1 MQWGQ
6 IKTLFIICFLILN
19 IFLIRQLIE
28 RQEEEIRFI
37 PVTTRE
43 DELKF
48 NINGLE
54 NLSDESYTAPLV
66 HTQNYNYNLRAKEEI
81 EALPDQQVVVVD
93 NAYLYSRFN
102 EPVDFD
108 FEDPESDLQTYV
120 LNGDRY
126 TYWDELD
133 MANVLV
139 FFQEMEHP
147 IFYNTNAILMIYLN
161 SEGHMTHY
169 TQSQLRIVGNR
180 DDERSLIKQYDAIY
194 RLYHHFKELVT
205 GDVITDVALG
215 YHNLVSLPNGE
226 MILNPTWDIQVDHD
240 DHHDHHFVNA
250 IDGHNYPQNDQFYEG
265 KITELV
271 TLLEPSN
278 EDNIVYY
285 QLEEDPRDL
294 LLKIKQILLRALQN
308 IVEVDEE

>member
-19 IFLIRQLIE
+19 IFLIKQLID
-28 RQEEEIRFI
+28 RQDEEIRFI

-54 NLSDESYTAPLV
+54 NLSDENYSAPLV

-102 EPVDFD
+102 QPVAFD
-108 FEDPESDLQTYV
+108 FGDPESDLETYV

-126 TYWDELD
+126 TYWGELD
-133 MANVLV
+133 LANVLV

-147 IFYNTNAILMIYLN
+147 IFYNTNAILLIYLN
-161 SEGHMTHY
+161 SEGQMTQY
-169 TQSQLRIVGNR
+169 TQSQLRIVGSP
-180 DDERSLIKQYDAIY
+180 DDGRSLIKQYDAIY

-205 GDVITDVALG
+205 GDVVTDVALG

-226 MILNPTWDIQVDHD
+226 MILNPTWDIQVNHL
-240 DHHDHHFVNA
+240 DHHFVNA
-250 IDGHNYPQNDQFYEG
+250 IDGHNYPQNDHFYEE

-278 EDNIVYY
+278 ADNIVYY
-285 QLEEDPRDL
+285 QLKDDPEDL
-294 LLKIKQILLRALQN
+294 LLKIRQMLLGVQQN
-308 IVEVDEE
+308 IVEVDVE